1 MGVLAAQ
8 QGPAPRAHHD
18 TFSPKDDREV
28 LKADEP
34 AKGPEPIDK
43 DEGAEENKEPI
54 GPPGKETPVES
65 QPAKLAG
72 PDPPVAVVFD
82 DKGIFTMQ
90 TTLDA
95 NHLDTATKGRT
106 RRCFRFRAQAN
117 VACVVVESPQREISV
132 RVEPAD
138 GGVAIEPKDKAGPR
152 NQLAFLPEK
161 DAEFIAVATGEGL
174 KPFTMTIRLWD
185 ESEPLPASLRF
196 PAPPLARP
204 KVALIEE
211 IKDKLLVGAAFALDN
226 KLFWTSHHDMTLT
239 LWQYPTLKKK
249 GTYKLKERLY
259 ALAVDGKGRLY
270 AQPGPADTANP
281 LFARRS
287 VGNLVV
293 YADLHP
299 KGDADELPR
308 PLGRILVD
316 GLVGRMICSKDGRSI
331 FFLDV
336 QNGKVG
342 RIDAENIAVN
352 GSVDNLSEGVTAFCL
367 TPDGKKIYCCAT
379 TGQIDVI
386 DVASFKLEHTV
397 ALDRGRPFEIAAT
410 DKGIVFLLGQ
420 DFAPAAAGPG
430 NLGLVDLSR
439 GLPEKAFVV
448 PVPIQH
454 YGQFLQ
460 LAPEQDAVFVAG
472 NHRLTTCVAPPRPAL
487 QRAVCAEF
495 QLRNVLSPGWMQ
507 ISPDGRTILHDIGSI
522 LSVRR

>member
-1 MGVLAAQ
+1 MGALAAKQ
-8 QGPAPRAHHD
+8 NPEQRAPHA
-18 TFSPKDDREV
+18 TFLPEDVEEIV
-28 LKADEP
+28 KAEEP
-34 AKGPEPIDK
+34 AKEPEPLAR
-43 DEGAEENKEPI
+43 DEGVKENKEAI
-54 GPPGKETPVES
+54 EPPGKLTPVEP
-65 QPAKLAG
+65 QPAKPAG

-106 RRCFRFRAQAN
+106 RRCFRFRAPAN
-117 VACVVVESPQREISV
+117 VACVVESPQRDISV

-138 GGVAIEPKDKAGPR
+138 GGAAVAPNDQAGAR
-152 NQLAFLPEK
+152 NQLAFLPAK
-161 DAEFIAVATGEGL
+161 DAEFIAVAAGEGL

-196 PAPPLARP
+196 PAPPLALPR
-204 KVALIEE
+204 VALIEE
-211 IKDKLLVGAAFALDN
+211 IKDKPLVGAAFAPDN
-226 KLFWTSHHDMTLT
+226 KSFWTSHQDMTLT
-239 LWQYPTLKKK
+239 LWQYPGLKKK

-259 ALAVDGKGRLY
+259 ALAVDGRGRLY

-293 YADLHP
+293 YADLRP

-352 GSVDNLSEGVTAFCL
+352 GSVDNLSEGVLAFCQ
-367 TPDGKKIYCCAT
+367 TPDGKKIYCCAI
-379 TGQIDVI
+379 TGHIDVI
-386 DVASFKLEHTV
+386 DVATFKLEHT
-397 ALDRGRPFEIAAT
+397 LTLHRGRPFEIAAT
-410 DKGIVFLLGQ
+410 DKGILFLLGQ

-439 GLPEKAFVV
+439 GLSDKAFVV

-472 NHRLTTCVAPPRPAL
+472 NHRITTCVPPPRPAL
-487 QRAVCAEF
+487 QRAVCAEL
-495 QLRNVLSPGWMQ
+495 QLRNVLTPGWMQ
-507 ISPDGRTILHDIGSI
+507 ISRDGRTILHDIGSI